1 LSEKNKIPI
10 LVITGPTAT
19 GKSRLAVAAAEML
32 KEAEIISMDSMQLYR
47 HMDIGTDKPPKD
59 FMDRVPHHLVD
70 VLGPLDHCSTAKYRG
85 MCEDTIKDVFGRG
98 KLPILVGG
106 TGLYL
111 KSLLEGIFPAPPVNQ
126 RIRDQLA
133 REGGRN
139 PGMLHDMLM
148 KIDPERADILG
159 KNDIKRLVRGLEVYL
174 QTGETMTQLQ
184 AKQVPP
190 EPGYEPLIVAL
201 TGTRG
206 RLHERINK
214 RVNEMIEA
222 GFIDEVRVLLKMGL
236 NSRNVAY
243 QAIGYRSI
251 MLYLRNELTLQ
262 EVVRDIKKDT
272 RRYAKRQQT
281 WFRGLPNK
289 CEFDVTEQ
297 SSETYASQVCEQV
310 AARFGSDYNLLI
322 NKQIMENNG

>member
-1 LSEKNKIPI
+1 LTEKKKIPI

-19 GKSRLAVAAAEML
+19 GKSRLAVAVAEKL

-47 HMDIGTDKPPKD
+47 HMDIGTDKPPKE
-59 FMDRVPHHLVD
+59 FIDRVPHHLVD
-70 VLGPLDHCSTAKYRG
+70 VLEPLDYCSTAKYRQ
-85 MCEDTIKDVFGRG
+85 MCEDAIKDVYGRG
-98 KLPILVGG
+98 RLPILVGG

-126 RIRDQLA
+126 NIRDQLA
-133 REGGRN
+133 REGGKN
-139 PGMLHDMLM
+139 PGMLHDLLM
-148 KIDPERADILG
+148 KIDPEKATLLG
-159 KNDIKRLVRGLEVYL
+159 RNDIKRLVRGLEVYL
-174 QTGETMTQLQ
+174 QTGETVTQLQ

-190 EPGYEPLIVAL
+190 DPGYDPMIVAL

-222 GFIDEVRVLLKMGL
+222 GFIDEVRVLIKMGL
-236 NSRNVAY
+236 NSRHVAY

-251 MLYLRNELTLQ
+251 MAYLRNKLTLQ
-262 EVVRDIKKDT
+262 EAVRDIKKDT
-272 RRYAKRQQT
+272 RQYAKRQQT
-281 WFRGLPNK
+281 WFRRLPDK

-297 SSETYASQVCEQV
+297 TSETYADEVCEKV
-310 AARFGSDYNLLI
+310 AARFGNGYNLLI
-322 NKQIMENNG
+322 NTL